1 MSDCWKSA
9 AMTAAAVRL
18 TSRESVPAVRP
29 AHKSGDRFTRDGVLH
44 QLMACGE
51 CGRFPCQTIML
62 RPRCI
67 KLDKEWLQWKKRTI
81 PVK

>member
-1 MSDCWKSA
+1 M
-9 AMTAAAVRL
+9 
-18 TSRESVPAVRP
+18 
-29 AHKSGDRFTRDGVLH
+29 LH